1 MYDAIARALELFVPL
16 FELSLGSYNLSQ
28 PRRIDA
34 GTSNSEYVKYSSKS
48 EYYEELYDEEDD
60 RSETLSTFIE
70 NMEENDVPVPVV
82 MPTMPEEFLS
92 SMHALY
98 NKRGQSCSVMDGFK
112 LKGRRLQVI
121 VKMSSV
127 FLTPEKPTYHGGHWH
142 LEGMDNERIVATG
155 IYYYSMSNISSS
167 RLKFRTRYNPE
178 DFDYEQN
185 EYEGL
190 EAVFGFKNHQDPPL
204 QEAGDLEAI
213 EGRFAVFPNYAQH
226 QLQPFG
232 LKDPSLPGHRKVL
245 CFFLVN
251 PDLPIVSTSSVPPQI
266 REWLEEQLTGVFRG
280 RLPPLC
286 VSEIVDYLGSTFS
299 KREAQDLLE
308 KDMGSLPTGNAV
320 Y

>member
-226 QLQPFG
+226 Q
-232 LKDPSLPGHRKVL
+232 VL
-245 CFFLVN
+245 IN
-251 PDLPIVSTSSVPPQI
+251 H
-266 REWLEEQLTGVFRG
+266 
-280 RLPPLC
+280 
-286 VSEIVDYLGSTFS
+286 
-299 KREAQDLLE
+299 
-308 KDMGSLPTGNAV
+308 
-320 Y
+320 